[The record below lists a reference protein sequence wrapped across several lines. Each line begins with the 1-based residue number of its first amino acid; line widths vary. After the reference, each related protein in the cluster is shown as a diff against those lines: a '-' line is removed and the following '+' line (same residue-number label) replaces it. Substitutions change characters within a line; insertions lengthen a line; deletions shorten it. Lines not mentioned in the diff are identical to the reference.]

1 MKTSYGTVLVLTMAA
16 VILLTAPACLAVEK
30 EGEKKAWL
38 DDEPKR
44 PHRWFELTDEKVEH
58 IMSRLAESDP
68 EKAKELAQLKE
79 KDPEKFKVELKKVMR
94 ERFDKKHGMYDE
106 KHRAGRMHHGRDM
119 LMGGPGEPGGGR
131 REMMRER
138 MHDRHSE
145 YLEWLEKNH
154 PEEAEKLAE
163 LKDKK
168 PELYR
173 KHLRYRHKKYR
184 KIMDAEEENPQLAEV
199 LKQELELKIKRDKL
213 LRKITGAADDKQKEK
228 LVKKLKELI
237 SNRFDLIVKRKQI
250 GYELLSKR
258 LEKLKEELKQSE
270 AGIEKWKAAK
280 FREEK
285 VKERLEKLMSRIKE
299 FDWD

>member
-1 MKTSYGTVLVLTMAA
+1 
-16 VILLTAPACLAVEK
+16 
-30 EGEKKAWL
+30 
-38 DDEPKR
+38 
-44 PHRWFELTDEKVEH
+44 
-58 IMSRLAESDP
+58 
-68 EKAKELAQLKE
+68 
-79 KDPEKFKVELKKVMR
+79 
-94 ERFDKKHGMYDE
+94 
-106 KHRAGRMHHGRDM
+106 
-119 LMGGPGEPGGGR
+119 MGGSGAPGGGR

-138 MHDRHSE
+138 GERMHERSERMYDRHSE
-145 YLEWLEKNH
+145 YLEWLGKNH

-173 KHLRYRHKKYR
+173 KHLRYRYKKYR

-258 LEKLKEELKQSE
+258 LEELKKELKQSE
-270 AGIEKWKAAK
+270 AGIEKWKATK

-285 VKERLEKLMSRIKE
+285 VKERLEKLMSRIEE